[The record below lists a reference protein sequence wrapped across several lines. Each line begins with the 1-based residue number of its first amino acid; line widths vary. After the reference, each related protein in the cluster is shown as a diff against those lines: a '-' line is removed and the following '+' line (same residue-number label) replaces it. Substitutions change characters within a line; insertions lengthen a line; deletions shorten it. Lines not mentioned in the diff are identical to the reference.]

1 MDNMAPILIVAG
13 ALAAAV
19 EDAVVVCVVCEV
31 AAVVVVVEEE
41 VEEQPARMRLEI
53 KRIPRRIPRTLF
65 IELPPSNLFILIF
78 AFTG

>member
-1 MDNMAPILIVAG
+1 MDNMAPTFIEAG

-19 EDAVVVCVVCEV
+19 EEAVVVSAVCEV

-41 VEEQPARMRLEI
+41 VEEQPARMRLQTKKTPKI
-53 KRIPRRIPRTLF
+53 IPRTLF

-78 AFTG
+78 AFTS